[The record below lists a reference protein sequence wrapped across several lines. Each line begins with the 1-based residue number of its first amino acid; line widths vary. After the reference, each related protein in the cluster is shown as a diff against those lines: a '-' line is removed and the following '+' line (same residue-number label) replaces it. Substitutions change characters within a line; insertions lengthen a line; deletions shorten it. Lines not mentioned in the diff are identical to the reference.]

1 VITYKY
7 MLHRYVWSSNAHT
20 NSRTC
25 QFDRFS
31 LILSFSHKQTHVPT
45 HTRDTHAN
53 TQVGVGGVIGVD
65 VTIKATDFL
74 DEKEGYYSYKGSL
87 TTPTCNPVVTWV
99 VLNSVK
105 FISGACLY
113 AVRCVLFDV
122 LAGVWAVVV
131 RYEIPSLKIDN
142 QIKTQQPTWTRSIT
156 SRTQPK

>member
-1 VITYKY
+1 MITYKY

-31 LILSFSHKQTHVPT
+31 LILHFSHKQTHVST
-45 HTRDTHAN
+45 HTPN
-53 TQVGVGGVIGVD
+53 TQVGNGGTVGVD
-65 VTIKATDFL
+65 VKMKATEFL
-74 DEKEGYYSYKGSL
+74 DQSKGFYSYKGSL

-105 FISGACLY
+105 TISGACLY

-122 LAGVWAVVV
+122 LAGV
-131 RYEIPSLKIDN
+131 
-142 QIKTQQPTWTRSIT
+142 
-156 SRTQPK
+156 